1 MNNYIISFTKKFDY
15 FFGQKEI
22 ANLIY
27 LHDEGDNE
35 RLDHVLFLEKDS
47 GDVIGLYIRGMN
59 PLFSVNRIYDLDDF
73 NLFASY
79 EGLIE
84 CKEKIKLKM
93 EYVGLFFSTQYNE
106 LLGFYLANNDASSSI
121 FILFLQDEIYME
133 KDCSRYEVSRVL
145 EKRFSTEGFITYEK
159 KCETDWEKIIN
170 LSLSLRG
177 EC

>member
-1 MNNYIISFTKKFDY
+1 MLSGDNYEQLYNIFYKKFDY

-84 CKEKIKLKM
+84 CKENFKLKI
-93 EYVGLFFSTQYNE
+93 EYVGMFFNTQYNE

-145 EKRFSTEGFITYEK
+145 EKGFRLK
-159 KCETDWEKIIN
+159 V
-170 LSLSLRG
+170 L
-177 EC
+177 